1 MIKFTLHHHTAKIF
15 GIARDNLGFYEVV
28 ATGVLTPA
36 AIRNLSAQA
45 TPLLMDARALVIRL
59 DAALIA
65 MDLADWP
72 ERKRS
77 PDWEPP
83 VALVVAPDTYVS
95 AIALCEK
102 LAEEGLIRAV
112 FLPSQA
118 ELAYRWAA
126 RHAGLAHRAMP
137 E

>member
-1 MIKFTLHHHTAKIF
+1 MINFTLHRHTANISCC
-15 GIARDNLGFYEVV
+15 FYDKSGLCEVV
-28 ATGVLTPA
+28 ATGVLTSD
-36 AIRNLSAQA
+36 AITSLSAQA
-45 TPLLMDARALVIRL
+45 ASRLQDATALVVRL
-59 DAALIA
+59 DCALIV
-65 MDLADWP
+65 MDLRHWP
-72 ERKRS
+72 ARKR
-77 PDWEPP
+77 DQNWEPP

-126 RHAGLAHRAMP
+126 RHAGLAHRATP